1 MRVGENRRVSGTPDP
16 ATAIPAGSL
25 RRLHLRYLAFA
36 LGLGVFVLVMGVA
49 ERLGLPQGWI
59 GGAFLAGTILVYA
72 AIGFS
77 TRTSNESE
85 YYVAGRSVPAVY
97 NGMATAADWM
107 SVASF
112 IGTAGVLYLQG
123 FGGLA
128 YIIGWTGGYC
138 LLALLLAPY
147 LRRLPVYTAADF
159 LGQRYGGVAPRLIGA
174 FATVVVCFVYV
185 VAQLYGVGLIASH
198 LLRLSFEVGIFIALG
213 GVLVCSFLGGM
224 RSVTWTQVAQYIVLI
239 VAFLVPLI
247 WLGLRQPEPVVP
259 PLAYAEVLERVSVRE
274 RQLQSD
280 PREQEVL
287 QRWRERAQAARAK
300 LDDVPAAMAEDA
312 RALGRE
318 LQRLRA
324 ERAPLLQIQLAER
337 RLRALPQN
345 EAQARARYE
354 TELAQALHRA
364 QPLGGLAPQ
373 ALPFPGGDP
382 QGDEEAQR
390 VYRSER
396 INFTA
401 LVFCLMLGTAAMP
414 HVLVR
419 FLTTPS
425 AAAARRSVAWSLLFI
440 IVLYMAAPAL
450 AVLVKAEILDGLVG
464 QPLTQLPAWLRRWT
478 RRDPSQASY
487 EDINGDGIL
496 QLGELHLSSD
506 VIVLLAPEIARLPA
520 VIGYLVAAGGLA
532 AALSTA
538 DGLLLSIASAFSHD
552 VYRGAIDPRA
562 PAMRAV
568 ILSKA
573 LVLMVAVMAAMAASL
588 RPERVVTLVAAAF
601 SIAASALFAPL
612 VMGIFWRRANR
623 WGAVAGMLAGL
634 GTCLWYMA
642 VNLPWSRE
650 LLGVTMPLA
659 QARWLD
665 LEPTSAGV
673 FGVSASFVAVFLGS
687 IVGGRVC
694 RGREEGAAVVE
705 RLRRP

>member
-1 MRVGENRRVSGTPDP
+1 MGENRRVSGTPDP

-25 RRLHLRYLAFA
+25 RRLHLRYLGFA
-36 LGLGVFVLVMGVA
+36 LGLCVFVLAMGVA
-49 ERLGLPQGWI
+49 ERLGLPHGWI
-59 GGAFLAGTILVYA
+59 GTAFMAGTMLVYA

-85 YYVAGRSVPAVY
+85 YYVAGRGVPAVY

-147 LRRLPVYTAADF
+147 LRRLPVYTVADF
-159 LGQRYGGVAPRLIGA
+159 LGQRYGGMAPRLIGA
-174 FATVVVCFVYV
+174 LATVVVSFVYV

-198 LLRLSFEVGIFIALG
+198 LLGLSFEVGIFIALG

-239 VAFLVPLI
+239 VAFLVPLVWI
-247 WLGLRQPEPVVP
+247 SLKQPEPVVP
-259 PLAYAEVLERVSVRE
+259 ALAYASVLERVSARE
-274 RQLQSD
+274 QQLQAD

-300 LDDVPAAMAEDA
+300 LRDVPAAMAEDA
-312 RALGRE
+312 RRLDQE

-337 RLRALPQN
+337 RLRALPQH
-345 EAQARARYE
+345 ESAARAHYE
-354 TELAQALHRA
+354 AELAQALRRA

-373 ALPFPGGDP
+373 ATPFPRGDP
-382 QGDEEAQR
+382 QGDDEAQR
-390 VYRSER
+390 RYRSER

-440 IVLYMAAPAL
+440 IALYMAAPAL

-478 RRDPSQASY
+478 RRDPSQASF

-496 QLGELHLSSD
+496 QLGELHLASD

-552 VYRGAIDPRA
+552 VYRGVIDPRA

-588 RPERVVTLVAAAF
+588 RPESVVTLVAAAF

-623 WGAVAGMLAGL
+623 FGAVAGMLAGL
-634 GTCLWYMA
+634 SVCLWYMA

-650 LLGVTMPLA
+650 LLGVSAPLA
-659 QARWLD
+659 QTRWLD

-673 FGVSASFVAVFLGS
+673 FGVTASFLAVFAASML
-687 IVGGRVC
+687 C
-694 RGREEGAAVVE
+694 RGTPDAAGVVA
-705 RLRRP
+705 RLRQP

>member
-1 MRVGENRRVSGTPDP
+1 MSGTSEP
-16 ATAIPAGSL
+16 ATAVPAGSL
-25 RRLHLRYLAFA
+25 RRLHLRYLGFA
-36 LGLGVFVLVMGVA
+36 LGLCAFVLAMGVA
-49 ERLGLPQGWI
+49 ERLGVPNGWI
-59 GGAFLAGTILVYA
+59 GAAFMAGTILVYA
-72 AIGFS
+72 TIGFF

-85 YYVAGRSVPAVY
+85 YYVAGRRVPALY

-147 LRRLPVYTAADF
+147 LRRLPVYTVADF

-174 FATVVVCFVYV
+174 LATVVVGFVYV

-198 LLRLSFEVGIFIALG
+198 LLGLAFEVGIFIALG

-239 VAFLVPLI
+239 LAFLVPLVWI
-247 WLGLRQPEPVVP
+247 GLKQPGTVVP
-259 PLAYAEVLERVSVRE
+259 GLAYTSVLERVSARE
-274 RQLQSD
+274 RQLQAD
-280 PREQEVL
+280 PRELEVQ
-287 QRWRERAQAARAK
+287 QRWRERAEAARAR
-300 LDDVPAAMAEDA
+300 LADVPAAMAEEV
-312 RALGRE
+312 RQLGAE
-318 LQRLRA
+318 LRRLRA

-337 RLRALPQN
+337 RLRALPQT
-345 EAQARARYE
+345 EAAARTRYEGELAEALRRAR
-354 TELAQALHRA
+354 
-364 QPLGGLAPQ
+364 PLGGLAPQ
-373 ALPFPGGDP
+373 ATPYARGDP
-382 QGDEEAQR
+382 QGSEEAQR
-390 VYRSER
+390 AYRSER

-425 AAAARRSVAWSLLFI
+425 AAAARRSVGWALLFI

-450 AVLVKAEILDGLVG
+450 AVLIKAEVLDGLVG

-478 RRDPSQASY
+478 RRDPSQVSF

-552 VYRGAIDPRA
+552 VYRGVIDPRA

-573 LVLMVAVMAAMAASL
+573 LVLMMAVMAAMAASL
-588 RPERVVTLVAAAF
+588 WPESLVALVTAAF

-612 VMGIFWRRANR
+612 VLGIFWRRASR

-634 GTCLWYMA
+634 ATCLGYMA
-642 VNLPWSRE
+642 INLPWSRE
-650 LLGVTMPLA
+650 LLGVGLPLA
-659 QARWLD
+659 QTRWFD

-673 FGVSASFVAVFLGS
+673 FGVAASF
-687 IVGGRVC
+687 
-694 RGREEGAAVVE
+694 AAVLLVSRLGGDSSARSAAIVE
-705 RLRRP
+705 RLRQA